1 MIEWKVCQMSD
12 RLNNFID
19 MSTRYDELFQIL
31 KNEVERLAKNLEAD
45 FEKEAVSDGY
55 YILAELRSSIEDWSE
70 LLENG
75 DIDEGNFK
83 SLLFAEQDHF
93 KMMALRKAGLTS
105 TEIIDFRDAVFSSI
119 NQTVPRVIKLL

>member
-1 MIEWKVCQMSD
+1 
-12 RLNNFID
+12 

-31 KNEVERLAKNLEAD
+31 KKEVERLAKGFEAD
-45 FEKEAVSDGY
+45 YEKEAVSDGY

-70 LLENG
+70 LLANG

-93 KMMALRKAGLTS
+93 KMMAVRKAGLTS
-105 TEIIDFRDAVFSSI
+105 AEIDDFRKAIFLSI
-119 NQTVPRVIKLL
+119 NHTVPHFIKLI